1 MLTFG
6 AAGFL
11 FGLLALAAPVI
22 AHLMQ
27 REMALPVRF
36 PSIRFITLARQPRE
50 ERRRLRD
57 LLLLAMRL
65 LLLAAI
71 VFALAQPQW
80 EPRAAAAAPADGH
93 ETIILVDTSAS
104 IGGWDGLAEAR
115 EALRDVLA
123 ERGDRRVGLVL
134 FAHRVLEQLEPGAA
148 PADVRRI
155 VDEAQAV
162 PARGRPGEALR
173 EAFVLFGGEGER
185 ELVVISD
192 FNEST
197 WLTELPAVPDGIDVT
212 PVTVGTAGRAE
223 GNAGIL
229 EARVFPYGDEGS
241 RTVLR
246 VRNYGDEAVTLPVEI
261 ESAGRRLRRE
271 VTLDPGQ
278 TRPVTFETQ
287 HRERAPAV
295 ARLPD
300 DPYPGDNE
308 HHFWTGRPP
317 ALRVLAF
324 LPQMEE
330 PERAD
335 DYFFTRLAL
344 EANVEGDWVNFEP
357 ASSSRAFF
365 SAEVLAEARAV
376 YLPGTLAYL
385 DRGQLDALRAW
396 VEEGGVVLA
405 TPGRSPLRMFRAL
418 ANAGLGNHRFDQ
430 MTAPPGAAR
439 EIDHPGWINPE
450 SRFSRIFDEGAR
462 RDLFGV
468 NLLRYARF
476 EADSEA
482 TVILRSE
489 SDNPLLTQQ
498 SVGRGSVYVAA
509 FSFGPDFT
517 DIRVRPTF
525 VPLVREIFSEAATG
539 EGGVLELETGAAPP
553 ASLAR
558 RGVTGERLAR
568 PGLIEADGIHA
579 SVNIPPAEGSLR
591 QVDPVRRLAQADTV
605 AYRGPRTAGAIR
617 EAAEGTVDLW
627 PWMILLA
634 ALAFAA
640 ETLLAGR
647 RGEAATQNDE

>member
-1 MLTFG
+1 MLSFG
-6 AAGFL
+6 AAAFL

-71 VFALAQPQW
+71 VLALAQPQW
-80 EPRAAAAAPADGH
+80 EPRAAAAAPEEGP
-93 ETIILVDTSAS
+93 ETVLLVDLSAS
-104 IGGWDGLAEAR
+104 MGGWNGLGEAR
-115 EALRDVLA
+115 EAVREILA
-123 ERGDRRVGLVL
+123 DRGERRLGLVL
-134 FAHRVLEQLEPGAA
+134 FAHHVVERLDPGAP
-148 PADVRRI
+148 PADLRRAL
-155 VDEAQAV
+155 DDAEALPV
-162 PARGRPGEALR
+162 RGRPGDALR
-173 EAFVLFGGEGER
+173 EAFALFGDSTDR
-185 ELVVISD
+185 ELVVVSD
-192 FNEST
+192 FSEST
-197 WLTELPAVPDGIDVT
+197 WLTELPAVPDGIVLT
-212 PVTVGTAGRAE
+212 PVTVGTEGRAG

-229 EARVFPYGDEGS
+229 EARVFPFGEEGS

-246 VRNYGDEAVTLPVEI
+246 VRNYGDETVTLPVEV
-261 ESAGRRLRRE
+261 EAAGRTLRRE

-287 HRERAPAV
+287 QRERLPAV

-300 DPYPGDNE
+300 DPYAGDNE

-344 EANVEGDWVNFEP
+344 EANVEGDWINFEP

-365 SAEVLAEARAV
+365 SADVLAEARAV

-385 DRGQLDALRAW
+385 DAGQLEALRAF

-418 ANAGLGNHRFDQ
+418 ANAGLGDHRFDQ

-439 EIDHPGWINPE
+439 DIDHPAWINPE
-450 SRFSRIFDEGAR
+450 SRFARIFDEGAR

-468 NLLRYARF
+468 NLLRHARF
-476 EADSEA
+476 EADPAA

-489 SDNPLLTQQ
+489 AENPLLTQQ
-498 SVGRGSVYVAA
+498 SVGRGSVYIAA

-517 DIRVRPTF
+517 DIRVRPSF

-558 RGVTGERLAR
+558 RGISRDRLAR
-568 PGLIEADGIHA
+568 PGLIEADGVHA

-591 QVDPVRRLAQADTV
+591 QVDPQRRLAQADTV
-605 AYRGPRTAGAIR
+605 AYRGPRTA
-617 EAAEGTVDLW
+617 AAAHADRAGIIDLW
-627 PWMILLA
+627 PWMLLLA
-634 ALAFAA
+634 AFAFAA

-647 RGEAATQNDE
+647 RAEAEAI